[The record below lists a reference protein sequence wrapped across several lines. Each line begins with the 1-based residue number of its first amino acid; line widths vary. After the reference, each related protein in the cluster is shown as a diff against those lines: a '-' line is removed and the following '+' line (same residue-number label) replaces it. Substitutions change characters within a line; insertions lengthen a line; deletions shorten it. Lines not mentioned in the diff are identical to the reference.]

1 MKQTKKYLCEEVDC
15 ASVVHPRRQNE
26 QQIVQHHRLVI
37 QVELDGLVVQFD
49 VGHLGDDVLEVR
61 LAPRLCRVS
70 HHGQCGV
77 VVFLVFVVQEDQL
90 GPEVGLFSSSKN
102 LIKNILYINLINS
115 GESIIG

>member
-1 MKQTKKYLCEEVDC
+1 M
-15 ASVVHPRRQNE
+15 VHSRRQNE

-37 QVELDGLVVQFD
+37 QVELDGLVVEFD

-70 HHGQCGV
+70 HHGQRGV

-102 LIKNILYINLINS
+102 LIKIDFLLISLTQVKTFTKVCYWKGDYYWNFQ
-115 GESIIG
+115 